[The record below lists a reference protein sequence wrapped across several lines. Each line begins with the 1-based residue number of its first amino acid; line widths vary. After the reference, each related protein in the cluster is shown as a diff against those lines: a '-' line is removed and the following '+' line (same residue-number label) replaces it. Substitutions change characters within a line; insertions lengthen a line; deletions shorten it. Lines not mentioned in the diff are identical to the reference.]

1 MFSISLVVVFV
12 TVSYCN
18 GNYERKRL
26 LRQNL
31 SKRYNPELLP
41 ILDSHHPLQVNAK
54 LYVMALQGLE
64 DKSQVLTASVFWYF
78 TWKDEIFRWDH
89 NIEYKN
95 ISRLTVKVSDV
106 WVPEIYIV
114 NDVRDMPI
122 RGSGYN
128 KDYVIVRSNGY
139 MTWFPAK
146 ELQTSCAID
155 ITKYPFDTQACKI
168 RMETWYH
175 DNTSFVLNTIG
186 LGIGLSEVHYV
197 ENGEWDILN
206 LSAYPFEYQEDFA
219 DNSSAY
225 SCIHY
230 TLILKRRSSYHL
242 ITTAF
247 PFVILM
253 AINLLVIVIPTECGE
268 KLGFCMSQ
276 FLTMIVFLT
285 LIAQN
290 MPSSSLTI
298 SYLTFLISLQILV
311 SGITI
316 LIVTISIYLQT
327 RSIEDIPSCIARII
341 FSPLIYFQQNYLKKS
356 FTPAQDSRH
365 ECFITWLDIDRK
377 LNCGLNILLLLNVIA
392 TFSVFVFVIY

>member
-1 MFSISLVVVFV
+1 
-12 TVSYCN
+12 
-18 GNYERKRL
+18 
-26 LRQNL
+26 
-31 SKRYNPELLP
+31 
-41 ILDSHHPLQVNAK
+41 
-54 LYVMALQGLE
+54 MALQGLD

-78 TWKDEIFRWDH
+78 TWKDEIFRWD
-89 NIEYKN
+89 NNTEYKN

-122 RGSGYN
+122 RSSGYN

-155 ITKYPFDTQACKI
+155 ITKYPFDTQTCKI

-186 LGIGLSEVHYV
+186 SGIGLSEIHFV

-230 TLILKRRSSYHL
+230 TLILKRRPSYHL

-311 SGITI
+311 SGTTI
-316 LIVTISIYLQT
+316 LIVATSIYLQT
-327 RSIEDIPSCIARII
+327 RSIEDRPSFVVGII
-341 FSPLIYFQQNYLKKS
+341 FSPLRYFKQNYFKKS
-356 FTPAQDSRH
+356 FTLAQDSRH
-365 ECFITWLDIDRK
+365 EGFITWLDIDRK

-392 TFSVFVFVIY
+392 TVSVFVFVIN